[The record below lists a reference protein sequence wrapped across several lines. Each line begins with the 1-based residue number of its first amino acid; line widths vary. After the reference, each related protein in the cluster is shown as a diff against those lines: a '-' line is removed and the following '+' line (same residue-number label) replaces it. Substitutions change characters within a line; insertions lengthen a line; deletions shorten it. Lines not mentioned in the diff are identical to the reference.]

1 MELRFGRLRPS
12 CPQCG
17 HTVFID
23 PKVAV
28 CACVTRVNSSG
39 ERELLL
45 IQRANDP
52 GRGKWSV
59 PAGFIEPDEDPRRAA
74 ERETFEETGLIVS
87 TDRLVDILHRPDP
100 DGLADLVILYTA
112 EIVGGELRAGDDA
125 EAAAWFSRNDPLPE
139 IAFRSAELFIGWWKA
154 GKI

>member
-1 MELRFGRLRPS
+1 
-12 CPQCG
+12 
-17 HTVFID
+17 
-23 PKVAV
+23 
-28 CACVTRVNSSG
+28 
-39 ERELLL
+39 
-45 IQRANDP
+45 
-52 GRGKWSV
+52 
-59 PAGFIEPDEDPRRAA
+59 
-74 ERETFEETGLIVS
+74 
-87 TDRLVDILHRPDP
+87 VDLLHRPDP